1 MDFLKGRNDKPYL
14 LDSSVQSDDPL
25 SIYKSLW
32 QILYENST
40 WILILVGVV
49 LATFIFLSCKKKKK
63 AEEPKQPAE
72 ITIDPYEEAL
82 QAIQELQANKTQ
94 IQPKPFVFRLSE
106 ILRIYVQRRFKMPA
120 MELTGEEFIVEIVSN
135 PFFSGN
141 YEELLREFVNL
152 GDRVKYSKETTEKS
166 QINLLLDSA
175 IHFVTDSHNRLKAT
189 EIEEGQQS
197 TSNQ

>member
-1 MDFLKGRNDKPYL
+1 MYSLKGRNDKPYL

-32 QILYENST
+32 QILYENSI
-40 WILILVGVV
+40 WILILVGIV
-49 LATFIFLSCKKKKK
+49 LAIFVFLFCKKKKK
-63 AEEPKQPAE
+63 AEELKEPTE

-94 IQPKPFVFRLSE
+94 LEPKPFVFRLSE

-141 YEELLREFVNL
+141 YEKLLRDFVNL

-166 QINLLLDSA
+166 QINLLLESA
-175 IHFVTDSHNRLKAT
+175 IHFVKDSHNRLQAN
-189 EIEEGQQS
+189 EIEKDQ
-197 TSNQ
+197 

>member
-1 MDFLKGRNDKPYL
+1 MDFSKGRNDKPYL

-32 QILYENST
+32 QILYENT
-40 WILILVGVV
+40 TLILILVGVV
-49 LATFIFLSCKKKKK
+49 LATIIFLLCKKKKK
-63 AEEPKQPAE
+63 AEEPKLPVE

-120 MELTGEEFIVEIVSN
+120 MELTGEEFIIEIVSN

-175 IHFVTDSHNRLKAT
+175 IHFVTDSHNRLKAN
-189 EIEEGQQS
+189 EIEEGQ
-197 TSNQ
+197 